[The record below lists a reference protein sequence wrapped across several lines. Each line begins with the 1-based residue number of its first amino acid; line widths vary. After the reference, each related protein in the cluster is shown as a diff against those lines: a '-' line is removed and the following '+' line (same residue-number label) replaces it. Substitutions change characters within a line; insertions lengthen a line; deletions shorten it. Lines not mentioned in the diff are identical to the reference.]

1 MIRHSAVLTIVLVS
15 LLAPMLSAQTN
26 PSFDVRRNSLEIPYL
41 EVRHKDR
48 PQGYRV
54 HLSLNAAKDGF
65 EIKEF
70 DHNSVPTYPY
80 LELDQGM
87 IHLPIL
93 EIRDGAKTTSYSTR
107 LAYDRAKQ
115 IFHVASAKQL
125 STRRVELRESSYLLG
140 KVFERAAKGQKTT
153 IAALG
158 GSITKGAGI
167 ENGANVYLDWIGGWW
182 RNAFPTA
189 EVELVNA
196 GRSGS
201 GSDVGAIRVQ
211 SHILNRNPDLVIIE
225 FAVNDIG
232 NPVSAESLEGIIR
245 QLLKH
250 PKRPAIL
257 LLYTTTAQL
266 TNDEST
272 VIPIGNHYDLP
283 MISMKPILSHLAD
296 PQQFFA
302 DAVHPNAEG
311 HKLIADAVIEYLNA
325 FYRYHIEGQLPSPM
339 TTNRF
344 ESATL
349 LGVDQI
355 EFTSNGAWT
364 LSAECGQWVGQC
376 LETEISDSAIEF
388 VVSGQ
393 NYGLFYHLEK
403 GDYGIARITIDGQE
417 HFEIDAYF
425 EDTKRLNAYAIKP
438 LIENAASGDHHIRI
452 QVVSSNPQSRGHR
465 FRIYG
470 VLDFNTKYAL
480 YD

>member
-1 MIRHSAVLTIVLVS
+1 MIKYYTALSLVLVS
-15 LLAPMLSAQTN
+15 MLAPMLSAQTI
-26 PSFDVRRNSLEIPYL
+26 PSFDVQRNSLEIPYL
-41 EVRHKDR
+41 ELR
-48 PQGYRV
+48 PKNQTQGYRLD
-54 HLSLNAAKDGF
+54 LSLNAAKDGF
-65 EIKEF
+65 EIKQF

-80 LELDQGM
+80 LDLDQEI

-107 LAYDRAKQ
+107 LAYDQAKQ
-115 IFHVASAKQL
+115 IFYVASAKQL
-125 STRRVELRESSYLLG
+125 SSRRIELRESSYLLG
-140 KVFERAAKGQKTT
+140 KVFERAAQGQKTT

-167 ENGANVYLDWIGGWW
+167 EDNANVYLDWIGGWW
-182 RNAFPTA
+182 RNAFPNA
-189 EVELVNA
+189 EVDLVNA
-196 GRSGS
+196 GRSGT

-232 NPVSAESLEGIIR
+232 NQVSPESLEGIIR

-257 LLYTTTAQL
+257 LLFTTTAQL
-266 TNDEST
+266 TNDESA

-283 MISMKPILSHLAD
+283 MISMKPIFSHITD

-344 ESATL
+344 ENATL
-349 LGVDQI
+349 LGVDEI
-355 EFTSNGAWT
+355 EFSSNGTWR
-364 LSAECGQWVGQC
+364 LSSECGQWVSQC

-403 GDYGIARITIDGQE
+403 SDYGIARITIDGRE
-417 HFEIDAYF
+417 HFEVDAYF
-425 EDTKRLNAYAIKP
+425 EDTKRMSAYAIKP
-438 LIENAASGDHHIRI
+438 LIENAASGDHHVRI
-452 QVVSSNPQSRGHR
+452 QVVASNPQSRGHR

-470 VLDFNTKYAL
+470 VLDFNNKYAL
-480 YD
+480 YH